1 MAQRVGTYTYGS
13 EPTERL
19 PYGIGRVTGPWLFA
33 AALAAGAFGFGVYA
47 YYRQYTEGEVI
58 TGMRDIGTMGG
69 TPWGLY
75 VVFIAYFVGV
85 SFAGIILAALIRLM
99 NLHQLKP
106 VARIAE
112 VLTVIAL
119 VCAACCVLADLG
131 NPIRGL
137 LNLPRYARPGSPLFG
152 TFTLVISGYMF
163 ASLVYLYLDSRRDA
177 MICARVP
184 GRLQTFHRIWAAGY
198 RDTPAQRRRHYTASF
213 WLAIAIVP
221 LLVTAHST
229 LGFVFGLQ
237 IGRPGWH
244 SALQA
249 PSFVIM
255 AGVSGTGLLIVAAAI
270 MRRALGEQER
280 LTGEVFR
287 WLNNLLLVLIL
298 AYLYLWIVETLSS
311 VYQGGEQEVEVTRA
325 LFTGEYATLFWLV
338 LALLL
343 SALALLIAQF
353 FRPGLA
359 LVAGVTAGVLVNV
372 AAIFKRF
379 LLVIPSQTHG
389 PLLPY
394 SPGHYSPTWVE
405 YGVVIGLFGF
415 GTLLFIGFAKTFPI
429 IHLPEAE
436 KERAA

>member
-1 MAQRVGTYTYGS
+1 MAQRAETAPHGS
-13 EPTERL
+13 EPAETL
-19 PYGIGRVTGPWLFA
+19 PYGLGRFSAPWLLVS
-33 AALAAGAFGFGVYA
+33 ALAAGATGLGLYA

-58 TGMRDIGTMGG
+58 TGLRDIGTMGG

-99 NLHQLKP
+99 NLYFLKP
-106 VARIAE
+106 VARMAE

-119 VCAACCVLADLG
+119 ICAAGSVLADLG
-131 NPIRGL
+131 DPIKGL

-152 TFTLVISGYMF
+152 TFTLVISGYLF

-177 MICARVP
+177 MVCARVP
-184 GRLQTFHRIWAAGY
+184 GRLQRLHRLWAAGY
-198 RDTPAQRRRHYTASF
+198 RDTPAQRERHSTASF

-270 MRRALGEQER
+270 MRRPLGEQER
-280 LTGEVFR
+280 LDEKLFR

-311 VYQGGEQEVEVTRA
+311 VYQGGEHEVEVTRA
-325 LFTGEYATLFWLV
+325 LFTGEYAVFSWLV
-338 LALLL
+338 LAQLLL
-343 SALALLIAQF
+343 SLALLVVQF
-353 FRPGLA
+353 FRPGFA
-359 LVAGVTAGVLVNV
+359 LFAGVTAGVLVNA
-372 AAIFKRF
+372 AAILKRY
-379 LLVIPSQTHG
+379 LLVVPSQTHG
-389 PLLPY
+389 QLLPY

-405 YGVVIGLFGF
+405 YCVVIGLFGI

-429 IHLPEAE
+429 VHLPEVKE
-436 KERAA
+436 KGTA